1 MPTSSRAALLELP
14 VERTAALCDALSRTH
29 DFAGVMQI
37 LEGARRE
44 LLGEGLLT
52 VNLRTDRLPG
62 RSAMKAR
69 EDDVELQRVWSSD
82 VDAYPLAGRKR
93 KSWTSWTLQLLGRGE
108 VFVGEG
114 AAAIEEAFGDHA
126 LIASLGLQSVVNV
139 PLLDPHGACF
149 ATFNVLTPQ
158 ARWTPRD
165 VVSIR
170 LLALLAT
177 PAVALEAVRLS

>member
-1 MPTSSRAALLELP
+1 MPNLSQAALLGLP
-14 VERTAALCDALSRTH
+14 VERASALCDALSRTH

-62 RSAMKAR
+62 WSAMQAQ
-69 EDDVELQRVWSSD
+69 EDEVELQRVWSSN
-82 VDAYPLAGRKR
+82 VEAYPLAGRKR
-93 KSWTSWTLQLLGRGE
+93 KSWSPWTLQLLGRGE

-114 AAAIEEAFGDHA
+114 SAAIEEAFSDHA

-139 PLLDPHGACF
+139 PLLDPHGVCF

-158 ARWTPRD
+158 ARWMPRD

-177 PAVALEAVRLS
+177 PAVTLEACRLP